1 MAAPPLPPTGVFT
14 YPGDTQI
21 QDILLLP
28 DGRHAL
34 ALFRVGSVNLWS
46 VLVYHWIEIVTV
58 VAVCVLLLALNHLLR
73 RSRQPGKPYCRRCN
87 YLLIGAGDVC
97 PECGASLTGRNRV
110 IGRSRWPRVVLF
122 TVLIGEIVGSYAV
135 VNDRITRDGSV
146 NSWCL
151 WLSPAVYDWAYHNGQ
166 DWLTRHKS
174 WRCRVVEIDLADGS
188 VTRTLFSRDG
198 IMPGD
203 FTLHPDG
210 NSFFLSQGDAVSQHD
225 VGSGRRIA
233 MLRAES
239 VGVPRFQQVT
249 CNAAGDTVYTATMSR
264 TVWAWHPG
272 DGSHDLVAP
281 AWGTQTVLVPYQ
293 DRAVSW
299 SRSPK
304 FGSGR
309 SLSWSLSLTLRDLRT
324 GQTVAMP
331 TIQQSVFPVL
341 LPSQDGSW
349 IVCSED
355 DGFGVWA
362 ADTGI
367 RQHAIPVPWVVKG
380 PERIMT
386 GADAR
391 FVVLPRYGP
400 TRLYLWDLEKS
411 AWAGS
416 CAGPVSQWIHA
427 LLSSDRSVLAAVGVK
442 IAAGNTQYMILTW
455 DLTQLSRDAD
465 SADHDLP

>member
-87 YLLIGAGDVC
+87 YLLIGVGDVC

-110 IGRSRWPRVVLF
+110 IGRSRRPRFVVVS
-122 TVLIGEIVGSYAV
+122 VLLGAVLAYYAV
-135 VNDRITRDGSV
+135 GYDRGLRYGTA
-146 NSWCL
+146 NSWCQ
-151 WLSPAVYDWAYHNGQ
+151 WLSPGLYDWAYHNDQ
-166 DWLTRHKS
+166 SWLTRHKS
-174 WRCRVVEIDLADGS
+174 WRCRVVEIDLADGA

-225 VGSGRRIA
+225 LGSGRRIA
-233 MLRAES
+233 MLRAEN
-239 VGVPRFQQVT
+239 VGVPRFQHVT
-249 CNAAGDTVYTATMSR
+249 VNAVGDTVYAATMSR

-272 DGSHDLVAP
+272 DGSHEEVVRQEDLHPGFLSRVF
-281 AWGTQTVLVPYQ
+281 LVPYR
-293 DRAVSW
+293 DRAVFTT
-299 SRSPK
+299 
-304 FGSGR
+304 FGR
-309 SLSWSLSLTLRDLRT
+309 RDHLTGMFEEHVSTLVNLVT
-324 GQTVAMP
+324 LQKLATLFL
-331 TIQQSVFPVL
+331 QSTAVRM
-341 LPSQDGSW
+341 SQDGCW
-349 IVCSED
+349 IVCPEYK
-355 DGFGVWA
+355 GFGVWE
-362 ADTGI
+362 ADTGVR
-367 RQHAIPVPWVVKG
+367 RQTIPAPWLAASG
-380 PERIMT
+380 SDRIVT

-391 FVVLPRYGP
+391 FVVLPKYGP
-400 TRLYLWDLEKS
+400 TELHLWDVEK
-411 AWAGS
+411 ADWAGS
-416 CAGPVSQWIHA
+416 CAGPVNQWVHA
-427 LLSSDRSVLAAVGVK
+427 LLSSDRSVLAAVGVS
-442 IAAGNTQYMILTW
+442 NTQYMILTW
-455 DLTQLSRDAD
+455 DLTQLSPDAD